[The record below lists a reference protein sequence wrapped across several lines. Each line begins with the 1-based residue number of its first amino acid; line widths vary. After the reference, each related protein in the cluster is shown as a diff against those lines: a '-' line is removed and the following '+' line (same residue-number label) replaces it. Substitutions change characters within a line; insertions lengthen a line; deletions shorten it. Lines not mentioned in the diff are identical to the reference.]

1 MQRYEYGDAREA
13 VAERGDDASRVISFF
28 IFNTEVHFHAYASD
42 GQSVS
47 DPAVSRRL
55 DTALA
60 AACISSTVCRA
71 RGPSP
76 TSVVPIPARPRK
88 SASRPRRPTS
98 SADLW
103 GIANAAAGP
112 STSRWGR

>member
-42 GQSVS
+42 GQAVS

-60 AACISSTVCRA
+60 ACINVQSSIIT
-71 RGPSP
+71 
-76 TSVVPIPARPRK
+76 
-88 SASRPRRPTS
+88 
-98 SADLW
+98 D
-103 GIANAAAGP
+103 
-112 STSRWGR
+112 